1 MVMGVEMMV
10 DSVVAGGVVAVAL
23 GAFKLVQFVISR
35 QGNGKSNGKKTSV
48 PPTDH
53 GPCREAVR
61 ELTLGLYPLTEA
73 MQENIREQREF
84 RGMFERWLAREEG
97 RRDAEQVM
105 RRTGEFPVVQP
116 PR

>member
-1 MVMGVEMMV
+1 MMV
-10 DSVVAGGVVAVAL
+10 GEAAVAGGIVAVAL
-23 GAFKLVQFVISR
+23 GAFKLVQFVIAR
-35 QGNGKSNGKKTSV
+35 QSNGKSNGSNGKKSSV
-48 PPTDH
+48 PPADH

-61 ELTLGLYPLTEA
+61 ELTVGIYPLTEA

-97 RRDAEQVM
+97 RREAQNNM
-105 RRTGEFPVVQP
+105 ARTGEFPVVQP

>member
-1 MVMGVEMMV
+1 MVRGVEMMV
-10 DSVVAGGVVAVAL
+10 DSMVAGGIVAVAL

-35 QGNGKSNGKKTSV
+35 QGNGKSSGKKTSV
-48 PPTDH
+48 PPVDH

-61 ELTLGLYPLTEA
+61 ELTVGIYPLTEA

-97 RRDAEQVM
+97 RREAQNNM
-105 RRTGEFPVVQP
+105 ARTGEFPVVQP

>member
-1 MVMGVEMMV
+1 MPV
-10 DSVVAGGVVAVAL
+10 DSLVAGGVVAVAL

-35 QGNGKSNGKKTSV
+35 QSNGKSNGSNGKKTSV

-61 ELTLGLYPLTEA
+61 ELTVGIYPLTEA

-97 RRDAEQVM
+97 RREAQGSM
-105 RRTGEFPVVQP
+105 SRTGEFPVVQP